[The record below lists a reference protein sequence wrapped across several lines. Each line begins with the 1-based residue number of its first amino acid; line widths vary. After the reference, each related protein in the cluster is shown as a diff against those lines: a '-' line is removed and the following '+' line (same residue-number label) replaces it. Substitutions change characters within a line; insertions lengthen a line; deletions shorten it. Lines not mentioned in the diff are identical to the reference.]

1 MGNPLCERDG
11 VSEIV
16 AELLGSARAGR
27 GGVLFVEGEAGLGK
41 SSILET
47 ARQGAQPDLRT
58 GLGHGDA
65 MEVSVPFGV
74 LDQALATLGGPTLAA
89 GPRAATARPEQ
100 LYRLL
105 RWLETVDSGVL
116 IALDDVHWADSDSLE
131 FLSLMCRRIGSLP
144 VAIIAT
150 MRAWPEDARDMA
162 SGLVGSGVASLFR
175 LAPLSQQGSTKVL
188 MERAGC
194 PVSEAAA
201 AKAWE
206 LTAGNPLLLD

>member
-1 MGNPLCERDG
+1 MGNALCEREG

-16 AELLGSARAGR
+16 AELLGSTRAGR

-41 SSILET
+41 SSILEA
-47 ARQGAQPDLRT
+47 ARQSAQSDLRV
-58 GLGHGDA
+58 GLGQGDA
-65 MEVSVPFGV
+65 MEMSVPFGV

-89 GPRAATARPEQ
+89 GARAAARSEQ

-105 RWLETVDSGVL
+105 RWLENVDGGVV

-131 FLSLMCRRIGSLP
+131 LLSLLCRRIGSLP

-150 MRAWPEDARDMA
+150 MRAWPEQARDVA

-175 LAPLSQQGSTKVL
+175 LAPLSPLGS
-188 MERAGC
+188 A
-194 PVSEAAA
+194 
-201 AKAWE
+201 
-206 LTAGNPLLLD
+206 